1 MKPLLTDLWPQFA
14 EDAEFRRAFGG
25 AVVDK
30 VLANRQHRLITV
42 VYSAPAPAPR
52 AACDRLALSLAPLFK
67 GFSLRV
73 RGLFPYESL
82 TPQAVLDLVQELKE
96 EGVPINGFFDGA
108 SARLEGDNILLTLCN
123 GETILRQIEFDKK
136 LAEKIAQATG
146 RTPNVHFSCAEAID
160 AQELEKKMME
170 KTPVKVFKAKKELP
184 ALQVPGLALEDVPT
198 QVVYGHVFKPD
209 KPTPLQE
216 MGQDAGKVTVW
227 GDVFATELKGNYYK
241 I

>member
-14 EDAEFRRAFGG
+14 EDAEFRSAFGG

-136 LAEKIAQATG
+136 LAKKLHRRRGAHPTCIFPAQ
-146 RTPNVHFSCAEAID
+146 RRLMHRNW
-160 AQELEKKMME
+160 KRK
-170 KTPVKVFKAKKELP
+170 
-184 ALQVPGLALEDVPT
+184 
-198 QVVYGHVFKPD
+198 
-209 KPTPLQE
+209 
-216 MGQDAGKVTVW
+216 
-227 GDVFATELKGNYYK
+227 
-241 I
+241 

>member
-14 EDAEFRRAFGG
+14 EDAEFRSAFGG

-52 AACDRLALSLAPLFK
+52 AACDRLELSLAPLFK

-96 EGVPINGFFDGA
+96 EGVPINGFLMAPRPAWKGII
-108 SARLEGDNILLTLCN
+108 SCSRCVMARRFC
-123 GETILRQIEFDKK
+123 
-136 LAEKIAQATG
+136 G
-146 RTPNVHFSCAEAID
+146 R
-160 AQELEKKMME
+160 
-170 KTPVKVFKAKKELP
+170 
-184 ALQVPGLALEDVPT
+184 
-198 QVVYGHVFKPD
+198 
-209 KPTPLQE
+209 
-216 MGQDAGKVTVW
+216 
-227 GDVFATELKGNYYK
+227 
-241 I
+241 

>member
-14 EDAEFRRAFGG
+14 EDAEFRSAFGG

-108 SARLEGDNILLTLCN
+108 SARLEGCAMA
-123 GETILRQIEFDKK
+123 RRFC
-136 LAEKIAQATG
+136 G
-146 RTPNVHFSCAEAID
+146 R
-160 AQELEKKMME
+160 
-170 KTPVKVFKAKKELP
+170 
-184 ALQVPGLALEDVPT
+184 
-198 QVVYGHVFKPD
+198 
-209 KPTPLQE
+209 
-216 MGQDAGKVTVW
+216 
-227 GDVFATELKGNYYK
+227 
-241 I
+241 